1 MGDETRA
8 ADAVVSALEHQI
20 VSGALKDNSPLPAER
35 MLMDQF
41 GTSRTVI
48 REAISMLA
56 GRGMVESRP
65 RFRPIVRKP
74 DYGTVLDA
82 TGNIVSHLLNEA
94 GGIENMYRSRM
105 FVERGLVR
113 QAAQLATKEDIA
125 ALQQALLDNQSAIAD
140 SDRFYNTDVAFHGV
154 LYRVPKNPIFPALHR
169 GYSSWLAPQWKQ
181 MKRSV
186 DRNQRNF
193 EAHKAI
199 FDAIL
204 LRDPDLAESALDDH
218 LNAAWNHVRDTF
230 GPNLD

>member
-105 FVERGLVR
+105 FVERGGWCDRRRNWR
-113 QAAQLATKEDIA
+113 QRKILPRFNRLCWTIRARLLIPTGSTTPMSLFTEFCIGCRKTRYFLRCTEDI
-125 ALQQALLDNQSAIAD
+125 L
-140 SDRFYNTDVAFHGV
+140 HGWHHNGS
-154 LYRVPKNPIFPALHR
+154 R
-169 GYSSWLAPQWKQ
+169 
-181 MKRSV
+181 
-186 DRNQRNF
+186 
-193 EAHKAI
+193 
-199 FDAIL
+199 
-204 LRDPDLAESALDDH
+204 
-218 LNAAWNHVRDTF
+218 
-230 GPNLD
+230 